1 MADGD
6 ITAIKQLGRIQ
17 LPGGGNT
24 IGGVQK
30 QNKIVVW
37 GQITATYVS
46 TGINLSNEGDV
57 KALGVDNL
65 DFLEIVVDV
74 NSTDDNIDKDNLTL
88 VNLDTTNDL
97 IFALESLGQANAA
110 APGNADAMTL
120 RYWAIGDAADAAELT

>member
-24 IGGVQK
+24 TAGVQK
-30 QNKIVVW
+30 QNKILVW

-46 TGINLSNEGDV
+46 TGINLSNEGGV

-65 DFLEIVVDV
+65 DFVEIVVDV

-97 IFALESLGQANAA
+97 IFCLESLGQTNAA
-110 APGNADAMTL
+110 APGNADAMTF
-120 RYWAIGDAADAAELT
+120 RYWAIGDAADVADLT